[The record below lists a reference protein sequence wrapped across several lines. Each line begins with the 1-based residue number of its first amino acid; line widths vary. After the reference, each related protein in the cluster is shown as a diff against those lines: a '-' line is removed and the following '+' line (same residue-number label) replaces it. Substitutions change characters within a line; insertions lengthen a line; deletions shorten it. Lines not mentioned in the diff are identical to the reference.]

1 MRKWWNMPKIVDHDA
16 RRRHIAEAV
25 HRVIHDK
32 GMESV
37 SLREVAAEAGVSMG
51 TVQYYVTTK
60 DQMLLLALERLAS
73 WIGERV
79 AAVAARQSTPL
90 DVLRATVLELLPLD
104 EERSY
109 LNRIGLAFQASSMV
123 SENQAAAMRAGYA
136 SLLSYLAGQ
145 IRAAQAAGQL
155 AAHLDA
161 GKEASILYA
170 FAQGIVNATL
180 VGHYTPEDVAALLDH
195 QLARLVA
202 GWTPDST

>member
-1 MRKWWNMPKIVDHDA
+1 MRKWREMPKIVDHDA

-37 SLREVAAEAGVSMG
+37 SLREVAAEAGMSMG
-51 TVQYYVTTK
+51 AVQYYVTTK
-60 DQMLLLALERLAS
+60 DQMLLLALERIGI
-73 WIGERV
+73 WIGDRV
-79 AAVAARQSTPL
+79 TAVAARQSTPL
-90 DVLRATVLELLPLD
+90 EVLRATVLELLPLD

-109 LNRIGLAFQASSMV
+109 LNRIGQAFQASSVV
-123 SENQAAAMRAGYA
+123 SENQAAAMRTGYS
-136 SLLSYLAGQ
+136 SLLSFLAEH

-180 VGHYTPEDVAALLDH
+180 VGHYTPKEVAALLDH
-195 QLARLVA
+195 HLARLRA
-202 GWTPDST
+202 E

>member
-1 MRKWWNMPKIVDHDA
+1 MRKWREMPKIVDHDA

-37 SLREVAAEAGVSMG
+37 SLREVAAEAGMSMG
-51 TVQYYVTTK
+51 AVQYYVTTK
-60 DQMLLLALERLAS
+60 DQMLLLALERIGI
-73 WIGERV
+73 WIGDRV
-79 AAVAARQSTPL
+79 TAVAARQSTPL
-90 DVLRATVLELLPLD
+90 EVLRATVLELLPLD

-109 LNRIGLAFQASSMV
+109 LNRIGQAFQASSVV
-123 SENQAAAMRAGYA
+123 SENQAAAMRTGYS
-136 SLLSYLAGQ
+136 SLLSFLAEQ
-145 IRAAQAAGQL
+145 IRAAQTAGQL

-180 VGHYTPEDVAALLDH
+180 VGHYTPKEVAALLDH
-195 QLARLVA
+195 HLARLRA
-202 GWTPDST
+202 ERSP

>member
-1 MRKWWNMPKIVDHDA
+1 MRKWRDMPKIVDHDA

-37 SLREVAAEAGVSMG
+37 SLREVAAEAGMSMG
-51 TVQYYVTTK
+51 AVQYYVTTK
-60 DQMLLLALERLAS
+60 DQMLLLALERIKI
-73 WIGERV
+73 WIGDRV
-79 AAVAARQSTPL
+79 AAVAAHRSTPL

-109 LNRIGLAFQASSMV
+109 LNRIGQAFQASSVV
-123 SENQAAAMRAGYA
+123 SEDQAAAMRIGYPA
-136 SLLSYLAGQ
+136 LLSFFAEQ

-155 AAHLDA
+155 ATDLDA

-180 VGHYTPEDVAALLDH
+180 VGHYTPKEVAALLDYH
-195 QLARLVA
+195 LARLRA
-202 GWTPDST
+202 G

>member
-1 MRKWWNMPKIVDHDA
+1 MPKIVDHDA

-32 GMESV
+32 GMERV
-37 SLREVAAEAGVSMG
+37 SLREVAAEAGMSMG

-60 DQMLLLALERLAS
+60 DQMLLLALERIAV
-73 WIGERV
+73 WIGDRV

-109 LNRIGLAFQASSMV
+109 LNRIGLAFQASSV
-123 SENQAAAMRAGYA
+123 VDDDQAAAMRLGVPA
-136 SLLSYLAGQ
+136 LLSLFAEQ
-145 IRAAQAAGQL
+145 IRAAQTAGQL

-161 GKEASILYA
+161 EKEASILYA
-170 FAQGIVNATL
+170 FAQGIVNTTL
-180 VGHYTPEDVAALLDH
+180 VGHYTPEGVAALLDYH
-195 QLARLVA
+195 LARLHA
-202 GWTPDST
+202 E

>member
-1 MRKWWNMPKIVDHDA
+1 MRKWRDMPKIVDHDA

-37 SLREVAAEAGVSMG
+37 SLREVAAEAGMSMG
-51 TVQYYVTTK
+51 AVQYYVTTK
-60 DQMLLLALERLAS
+60 NQMLLLALERIGI
-73 WIGERV
+73 WIGDRL
-79 AAVAARQSTPL
+79 AAVVAHQSTPL

-104 EERSY
+104 EKRSY
-109 LNRIGLAFQASSMV
+109 LNRIGLAFQASSVV
-123 SENQAAAMRAGYA
+123 SEDQAAAMRIGLPA
-136 SLLSYLAGQ
+136 LLSFLAEQ

-180 VGHYTPEDVAALLDH
+180 VGHYTPKEVAALLDYH
-195 QLARLVA
+195 LARLRA
-202 GWTPDST
+202 G